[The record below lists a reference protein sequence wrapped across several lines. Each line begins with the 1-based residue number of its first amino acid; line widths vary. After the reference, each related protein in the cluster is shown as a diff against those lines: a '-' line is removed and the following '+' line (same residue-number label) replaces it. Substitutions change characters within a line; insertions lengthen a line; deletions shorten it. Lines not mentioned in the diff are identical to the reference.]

1 MSASLK
7 RAARRLAGAALRRA
21 RLGTASDGDV
31 TGIVSPE
38 PARHAWTPRRI
49 RTVSAC
55 RAFVAAALCCIAA
68 LHMSATHAAALQVTP
83 IRLDLAADR
92 PAAVLTL
99 HNVGST
105 PLNAQ
110 VRVFAWSQSADED
123 HLERTDNIVASPP
136 IVQVAPG
143 ADQTVRILRVAKG
156 DVSGEETYRLLIDE
170 IPNGQSAD
178 ATGVRMQLRYS
189 VPVFVGAPL
198 DGKAPA
204 LQFALERAAMDG
216 AMQGSAPPAPGLM
229 LRAVNRDATH
239 AQLSKVK
246 LTWRDGQ
253 STLLTPGLLGYA
265 LPHATRR
272 WPIANAPADAREATL
287 SLVVNGQPVT
297 ARVRVD
303 SGAAAPAD
311 STPAR

>member
-1 MSASLK
+1 MTGSFN
-7 RAARRLAGAALRRA
+7 RAARRLAGEALRR
-21 RLGTASDGDV
+21 
-31 TGIVSPE
+31 IQPM
-38 PARHAWTPRRI
+38 
-49 RTVSAC
+49 
-55 RAFVAAALCCIAA
+55 AAALCCIGLMHVSLAD
-68 LHMSATHAAALQVTP
+68 AAALQVTP

-99 HNVGST
+99 HNVGTT

-110 VRVFAWSQSADED
+110 VRVFAWSQTADED

-136 IVQVAPG
+136 IVQVLPG

-170 IPNGQSAD
+170 IPNGQGAD

-189 VPVFVGAPL
+189 VPVFVGAQL
-198 DGKAPA
+198 DAKPPA
-204 LQFALERAAMDG
+204 LQFVLERTAAG
-216 AMQGSAPPAPGLM
+216 LTAPTAQPAPTQAALM

-246 LTWRDGQ
+246 LTWHDGQ
-253 STLLTPGLLGYA
+253 STLLSPGLLGYA

-272 WPIANAPADAREATL
+272 WPVVNAPADASEATL
-287 SLVVNGQPVT
+287 SAVVNGQPVT
-297 ARVRVD
+297 ARIRVESD
-303 SGAAAPAD
+303 AAAPAGG
-311 STPAR
+311 TPAR

>member
-1 MSASLK
+1 MIASFE
-7 RAARRLAGAALRRA
+7 RAARRPAGGALRRV
-21 RLGTASDGDV
+21 RL
-31 TGIVSPE
+31 
-38 PARHAWTPRRI
+38 
-49 RTVSAC
+49 
-55 RAFVAAALCCIAA
+55 AAALGCVVLSLQTGAA
-68 LHMSATHAAALQVTP
+68 HAAALQVTP

-99 HNVGST
+99 HNVGTT

-110 VRVFAWSQSADED
+110 VRVFAWSQTADED
-123 HLERTDNIVASPP
+123 HLERTDKIVASPP

-143 ADQTVRILRVAKG
+143 ADQTVRILRVGKG

-170 IPNGQSAD
+170 IPNNQGAD

-198 DGKAPA
+198 DGKPPA
-204 LQFALERAAMDG
+204 LQFALERTGADALAQTSAA
-216 AMQGSAPPAPGLM
+216 SSVPAGGLM
-229 LRAVNRDATH
+229 LRAMNHDATH

-246 LTWRDGQ
+246 LTWHDGQ
-253 STLLTPGLLGYA
+253 STLLSPGLLGYA

-272 WPIANAPADAREATL
+272 WPVANAPADAREATL
-287 SLVVNGQPVT
+287 SAVVNGQPVT
-297 ARVRVD
+297 ARVRVESD
-303 SGAAAPAD
+303 AAAPAV

>member
-1 MSASLK
+1 MR
-7 RAARRLAGAALRRA
+7 RALFLACLSGAAVLHAGAA
-21 RLGTASDGDV
+21 
-31 TGIVSPE
+31 
-38 PARHAWTPRRI
+38 
-49 RTVSAC
+49 
-55 RAFVAAALCCIAA
+55 
-68 LHMSATHAAALQVTP
+68 HAAALQVTP
-83 IRLDLAADR
+83 IRLDLAPDR

-99 HNVGST
+99 HNVGAA

-110 VRVFAWSQSADED
+110 VRVFAWSQTADED
-123 HLERTDNIVASPP
+123 HLARTDDIVASPP

-156 DVSGEETYRLLIDE
+156 NVSGEETYRLLIDE

-198 DGKAPA
+198 DGKPPTI
-204 LQFALERAAMDG
+204 QFALERASNDA
-216 AMQGSAPPAPGLM
+216 AAPASSTPASSASVLM

-239 AQLSKVK
+239 AQLSKVR

-253 STLLTPGLLGYA
+253 STQLSPGLLGYA

-272 WPIANAPADAREATL
+272 WPVTHAPADAREATL
-287 SLVVNGQPVT
+287 SAVVNGQPVT
-297 ARVRVD
+297 AQLRVESEAR
-303 SGAAAPAD
+303 APTSPASPAPGD

>member
-1 MSASLK
+1 MTVSFE
-7 RAARRLAGAALRRA
+7 RAARRPAGGALRRV
-21 RLGTASDGDV
+21 RQL
-31 TGIVSPE
+31 
-38 PARHAWTPRRI
+38 
-49 RTVSAC
+49 
-55 RAFVAAALCCIAA
+55 AALCCAVL
-68 LHMSATHAAALQVTP
+68 LHAGVAHAASLQVTP

-99 HNVGST
+99 HNVGTT

-110 VRVFAWSQSADED
+110 VRVFAWSQTADED
-123 HLERTDNIVASPP
+123 HLERTDKIVASPP

-143 ADQTVRILRVAKG
+143 ADQTVRILRVGKG

-170 IPNGQSAD
+170 IPNNQGAD

-198 DGKAPA
+198 DGKPPA
-204 LQFALERAAMDG
+204 LQFVLERAASDG
-216 AMQGSAPPAPGLM
+216 LAQASSVPSAGLM
-229 LRAVNRDATH
+229 LRAVNHDASH

-246 LTWRDGQ
+246 LTWHDGQ
-253 STLLTPGLLGYA
+253 STLLSPGLLGYA

-272 WPIANAPADAREATL
+272 WPVANAPADAREATL
-287 SLVVNGQPVT
+287 SAVVNGQPVT
-297 ARVRVD
+297 ARVRVESD
-303 SGAAAPAD
+303 AVAPAV

>member
-1 MSASLK
+1 MK
-7 RAARRLAGAALRRA
+7 RAARRLAGDALRRV
-21 RLGTASDGDV
+21 LLTAAADADAD
-31 TGIVSPE
+31 TPGIVSP
-38 PARHAWTPRRI
+38 AAVTRTWTSRGI
-49 RTVSAC
+49 RTASTC
-55 RAFVAAALCCIAA
+55 RAFVATALCCIAA
-68 LHMSATHAAALQVTP
+68 LHTGAALAAALQVTP

-99 HNVGST
+99 HNVGTT

-110 VRVFAWSQSADED
+110 VRVFAWNQSADED
-123 HLERTDNIVASPP
+123 HLERTDDIVASPP

-156 DVSGEETYRLLIDE
+156 EVRGEETYRLLIDE

-198 DGKAPA
+198 DGKPPA
-204 LQFALERAAMDG
+204 LQFALERAAMDS
-216 AMQGSAPPAPGLM
+216 AMQGSAPQAAALM

-272 WPIANAPADAREATL
+272 WPVANAPADAREATL
-287 SLVVNGQPVT
+287 SLVVNGQPMT
-297 ARVRVD
+297 ARVRVE
-303 SGAAAPAD
+303 SGAATPGD

>member
-1 MSASLK
+1 MIASLK
-7 RAARRLAGAALRRA
+7 RAVCRLAGGALRR
-21 RLGTASDGDV
+21 V
-31 TGIVSPE
+31 
-38 PARHAWTPRRI
+38 RR
-49 RTVSAC
+49 
-55 RAFVAAALCCIAA
+55 VAAADGYACDIVRTTAGTRTRTARGIRPASTCRGLLATALWCVAA
-68 LHMSATHAAALQVTP
+68 LHMGAAHAAALQVTP

-99 HNVGST
+99 HNVGT
-105 PLNAQ
+105 APLNAQ

-123 HLERTDNIVASPP
+123 HLERTDDIVASPP

-156 DVSGEETYRLLIDE
+156 EVSGEETYRLLIDE
-170 IPNGQSAD
+170 IPSGQSAD

-189 VPVFVGAPL
+189 VPVFVGAPP
-198 DGKAPA
+198 DGKPPA
-204 LQFALERAAMDG
+204 LQFALERAAPDN
-216 AMQGSAPPAPGLM
+216 ATQGSAPPATALM

-246 LTWRDGQ
+246 LTWHDGQ

-265 LPHATRR
+265 LAHATRR
-272 WPIANAPADAREATL
+272 WPVANAPADAREATL

-297 ARVRVD
+297 ARVRVE
-303 SGAAAPAD
+303 SGAATPAD
-311 STPAR
+311 SAPAR

>member
-1 MSASLK
+1 M
-7 RAARRLAGAALRRA
+7 
-21 RLGTASDGDV
+21 LGCINV
-31 TGIVSPE
+31 L
-38 PARHAWTPRRI
+38 HANH
-49 RTVSAC
+49 A
-55 RAFVAAALCCIAA
+55 
-68 LHMSATHAAALQVTP
+68 HAAALQVTP

-99 HNVGST
+99 HNVGTT

-110 VRVFAWSQSADED
+110 VRVFTWSQTDDAD
-123 HLERTDNIVASPP
+123 HLERTDDIVASPP

-156 DVSGEETYRLLIDE
+156 EVSGEETYRLLIDE
-170 IPNGQSAD
+170 IPNGQSTD

-189 VPVFVGAPL
+189 VPVFVGAPI
-198 DGKAPA
+198 DGKPPA
-204 LQFALERAAMDG
+204 LQFALERAVPDA
-216 AMQGSAPPAPGLM
+216 AAAASSAAVPILM

-253 STLLTPGLLGYA
+253 STQLSPGLLGYA

-272 WPIANAPADAREATL
+272 WPVAHAPADAREATL
-287 SLVVNGQPVT
+287 SAVVNGQPVT
-297 ARVRVD
+297 AQLRVESDGR
-303 SGAAAPAD
+303 AHAAPAPGD

>member
-1 MSASLK
+1 MTMPLK
-7 RAARRLAGAALRRA
+7 RAARRPAGCALRRA
-21 RLGTASDGDV
+21 LLT
-31 TGIVSPE
+31 
-38 PARHAWTPRRI
+38 
-49 RTVSAC
+49 
-55 RAFVAAALCCIAA
+55 VAARRDADVDKQTPAHRMTRALFLACVSCAA
-68 LHMSATHAAALQVTP
+68 ILHASNAHAAALQVTP

-99 HNVGST
+99 HNVGAT

-110 VRVFAWSQSADED
+110 VRVFAWSQTADED
-123 HLERTDNIVASPP
+123 HLERTDDIVASPP

-143 ADQTVRILRVAKG
+143 ADQTVRILRVTKSN
-156 DVSGEETYRLLIDE
+156 VSGEETYRLLIDE
-170 IPNGQSAD
+170 IPNGQGAD

-198 DGKAPA
+198 DGKPPVV
-204 LQFALERAAMDG
+204 QFALERTATGENA
-216 AMQGSAPPAPGLM
+216 QPPSASVLM
-229 LRAVNRDATH
+229 LRAVNHDATH

-253 STLLTPGLLGYA
+253 STQLSPGLLGYA

-272 WPIANAPADAREATL
+272 WPVVHAPADAREATL
-287 SLVVNGQPVT
+287 SAVVNGQPVT
-297 ARVRVD
+297 AQLRVESD
-303 SGAAAPAD
+303 GSAHTAPPPGD